1 MMYTVLIVLA
11 VIVCA
16 ASLFM
21 SISIMRK
28 QQHHEQDQIHP
39 TVARHPLLANPIV
52 ILYLAIPVLIVL
64 GALAWWYFEIKG
76 LT

>member
-1 MMYTVLIVLA
+1 MMYTVLAVLA

-16 ASLFM
+16 VSLYM

-28 QQHHEQDQIHP
+28 QQHHERDQIHP
-39 TVARHPLLANPIV
+39 TIARHPLLANPIV
-52 ILYLAIPVLIVL
+52 ILYLAVPVLIVL
-64 GALAWWYFEIKG
+64 GALVWWYFEIKG